1 MAAFRPEE
9 RKSEKSK
16 VQVGQVPTQVCIT
29 GFLGLPGYV
38 IIFRIVLVE
47 KMIAL
52 RRSPALRCLSCS
64 IQRTAKKFTTDSVH
78 YGHNPSRLFEG
89 SQVLK
94 QVGDRKMGLSC
105 PNVDLKKSAE
115 WSEADVA
122 EIKKQLH
129 EHSGVLTFPNQSE
142 DLSPQVRASL
152 KVFSLSPIA
161 NELTVLLSP
170 PTPHC
175 LHLRRITSMLAG
187 FLGRLRSTLPS
198 RGSQVCRRSWRFRG
212 CQLQRLCSE
221 RITTATTHSKN
232 TQLRT
237 PFSALRTKSGTNNTQ
252 VRRREAREGFK
263 EQRLDAVLIMS

>member
-1 MAAFRPEE
+1 MAAR
-9 RKSEKSK
+9 RKARSEKSK
-16 VQVGQVPTQVCIT
+16 VPGTQVGPYPGQVCIT

-38 IIFRIVLVE
+38 IIFRSVLGE

-64 IQRTAKKFTTDSVH
+64 IQRTALSFTTDSVH

-152 KVFSLSPIA
+152 KVSSLSPIT
-161 NELTVLLSP
+161 NELTVLFY
-170 PTPHC
+170 
-175 LHLRRITSMLAG
+175 HL
-187 FLGRLRSTLPS
+187 
-198 RGSQVCRRSWRFRG
+198 
-212 CQLQRLCSE
+212 
-221 RITTATTHSKN
+221 
-232 TQLRT
+232 
-237 PFSALRTKSGTNNTQ
+237 
-252 VRRREAREGFK
+252 
-263 EQRLDAVLIMS
+263 